1 MKNPFENPIKYQFK
15 NPCKN
20 PFKNPCKN
28 PFKNQSKNI
37 ELKIFKT
44 LKNPDFL
51 CSKRGSENSLF
62 FKANSKN
69 IIQLLVFPK
78 KDVFNR
84 PNFWLHFFFK
94 NWKYDKMACFRRG
107 SAFQKMKTC
116 DKTKK
121 LSMQGWTM
129 FFSSCNPH
137 APFNVSRL
145 STRHNSAFYTSV
157 RQKIIIW
164 HWMGHVGAQ
173 VLIKKSLKMAYRG
186 TAPFLK

>member
-84 PNFWLHFFFK
+84 PNFWLHFFF
-94 NWKYDKMACFRRG
+94 
-107 SAFQKMKTC
+107 QKLKIWQNGVF
-116 DKTKK
+116 
-121 LSMQGWTM
+121 SQGECVSENENM
-129 FFSSCNPH
+129 RQNQKVEYAGVDYVFF
-137 APFNVSRL
+137 F
-145 STRHNSAFYTSV
+145 
-157 RQKIIIW
+157 
-164 HWMGHVGAQ
+164 M
-173 VLIKKSLKMAYRG
+173 
-186 TAPFLK
+186 